1 MIPEVDNFNTPYY
14 HWRINM
20 EAKLKNKIEEMD
32 WVLSNIREALEKI
45 REANEEELED

>member
-1 MIPEVDNFNTPYY
+1 
-14 HWRINM
+14 M